1 MNIKGLLISH
11 RGIFN
16 NKTIPENSVAAFHK
30 AKNLNIP
37 IELDVQLTKDQKVIV
52 FHDINLKRM
61 CGIDKYIED
70 VTYQELQQLT
80 LLSSKEKIPTLKEVL
95 ELIQGKVLID
105 IELKKTKNVE
115 ELCNK
120 VLEEIKNYT
129 GDVLVKSFQPNI
141 VRYLKKHT
149 TRPVGLLITRF
160 PTSKTYSY
168 FMSSSLLI
176 QYCKPD
182 FLAINKEIIK
192 KKEYKN
198 IEKKFLYLSGLLQ
211 IRKSWKNI
219 FLMPILIYA
228 IICPIFKISL
238 RNLNINLL

>member
-16 NKTIPENSVAAFHK
+16 NETIPENSVAAFHK

-70 VTYQELQQLT
+70 VTYHELQQLT

-120 VLEEIKNYT
+120 VLEEVKNYT
-129 GDVLVKSFQPNI
+129 GEVLLKSFQPNI
-141 VRYLKKHT
+141 VRYLKKYT

-168 FMSSSLLI
+168 FMSSALLI

-192 KKEYKN
+192 KKRIQKYRKKIPVFVWTITNKKELEEYFPYADSYLCN
-198 IEKKFLYLSGLLQ
+198 HLPYSSKFH
-211 IRKSWKNI
+211 
-219 FLMPILIYA
+219 
-228 IICPIFKISL
+228 
-238 RNLNINLL
+238 

>member
-80 LLSSKEKIPTLKEVL
+80 LLSSQEKIPTLKEVL

-105 IELKKTKNVE
+105 IEVKKTKHVE

-192 KKEYKN
+192 KKRIQKYRKKIPVFVWTITNKKELEEYFPYADSYLCN
-198 IEKKFLYLSGLLQ
+198 HLPYFQNFIKKS
-211 IRKSWKNI
+211 
-219 FLMPILIYA
+219 
-228 IICPIFKISL
+228 
-238 RNLNINLL
+238 

>member
-16 NKTIPENSVAAFHK
+16 NETIPENSVAAFHK

-70 VTYQELQQLT
+70 VTYHELQQLT

-192 KKEYKN
+192 KKRIQKYR
-198 IEKKFLYLSGLLQ
+198 KKIPVFVWT
-211 IRKSWKNI
+211 R
-219 FLMPILIYA
+219 
-228 IICPIFKISL
+228 
-238 RNLNINLL
+238 

>member
-80 LLSSKEKIPTLKEVL
+80 LVSSKEKIPTLKEVL

-192 KKEYKN
+192 KKRIQKYRKKIPVFVWTITNKKELEEYFPYADSYLCN
-198 IEKKFLYLSGLLQ
+198 HLPYSSKFH
-211 IRKSWKNI
+211 
-219 FLMPILIYA
+219 
-228 IICPIFKISL
+228 
-238 RNLNINLL
+238 